1 MIMEIT
7 LTVSA
12 VAHKQ
17 AGENFLRDGLAKL
30 SSRFIDV
37 RFELDDEH
45 PDVLLFLSGGSERM
59 AISRLS
65 PGRFTLLLASSEG
78 NAFAS
83 AMEVKAWGSANNIPA
98 RIMSLDDADAETQLK
113 TYARVFSGLRKLQGQ
128 RAGLIGDVS
137 HWLVASALNP
147 KVAKDRLGIDIMH
160 LPWKSIPNYLDYPPH
175 PEFLE
180 VFAHHQKKHGTAYD
194 QRAADDPSKKEATG
208 QTGNILEEANDR
220 PAEARNGPGEGGN
233 PWHKEAKNGPQES
246 SPLQKEAGNGPGDVN
261 PWQKEAGIYAFLME
275 LIREQKLDALTLECF
290 DMVNDHHVTAC
301 LSLALLNSKG
311 FPSGCEGDLVSLAGI
326 MLAKEVTGQIPWMAN
341 VASMN
346 DNSVLFAHCTA
357 PLDLLEDFTIDT
369 HFETD
374 KSAAIAGH
382 VQPSEVTVFRM
393 DEKLEKAFIAP
404 GTILSRP
411 GLLCACRTQTDIE
424 LHPEAIRQMKEA
436 PLGNH
441 HLILPGNQVELL
453 RTVCQVKNIAAWH

>member
-1 MIMEIT
+1 MNRGKNVWIMKIT
-7 LTVSA
+7 LFVSA

-17 AGENFLRDGLAKL
+17 AGKNFLRDGLAKL
-30 SSRFIDV
+30 SSRFMDV
-37 RFELDDEH
+37 RFEMDDEH
-45 PDVLLFLSGGSERM
+45 PDVLLFLSGGSELT
-59 AISRLS
+59 AINRLS
-65 PGRFTLLLASSEG
+65 PGRFALLLAGSEG

-83 AMEVKAWGSANNIPA
+83 AMEVKAWASAQKIPT
-98 RIMSLDDADAETQLK
+98 RILSLDDAQAETLFM

-147 KVAKDRLGIDIMH
+147 KVAKDRLGIDILH
-160 LPWKSIPNYLDYPPH
+160 LPWEKIPDYLDYPPH

-180 VFAHHQKKHGTAYD
+180 VFAHHQKKHGTTGEQEEAGY
-194 QRAADDPSKKEATG
+194 PSGKETTG
-208 QTGNILEEANDR
+208 QTGNVPEE
-220 PAEARNGPGEGGN
+220 
-233 PWHKEAKNGPQES
+233 
-246 SPLQKEAGNGPGDVN
+246 DVN
-261 PWQKEAGIYAFLME
+261 PWHKEAGIYAFLVD
-275 LIREQKLDALTLECF
+275 LIRKHRLDGLTLECF

-311 FPSGCEGDLVSLAGI
+311 FPSGCEGDLVSLAGM
-326 MLAKEVTGQIPWMAN
+326 MLIKAVTGQIPWMAN
-341 VASMN
+341 VASIN
-346 DNSVLFAHCTA
+346 ENSVLFAHCTA

-411 GLLCACRTQTDIE
+411 GLLYACRTQTDIA
-424 LHPEAIRQMKEA
+424 LQPEAIARLKEA

-453 RTVCQVKNIAAWH
+453 LTICQVKNIDTRLRSDFIE